1 MKLSV
6 VLPVYNESGNLEK
19 LNERLKKVLV
29 GRYDYEIIYVDDR
42 STDGSFKILSKLHK
56 ADKRVKVVKFWKNF
70 GQTAS
75 MRAGFDY
82 ASGDVI
88 VSMDSDLQNDPR
100 DIPALVDKI
109 GSGYDCVVGWRY
121 NRKDSFF
128 KKYISVFA
136 RFLRKRVL
144 GTKLHDYG
152 CSLKAYTSTCAKDLD
167 ITGDMHR
174 YIPPILSWKGYRIGE
189 VKVMHHPRVEGKTKY
204 GVSRIFKGFV
214 DMFSVWFWKKYST
227 RPLHIFGGLGIV
239 FGGLGF
245 IFGVYALYKRIFL
258 SVDLS
263 STFLP
268 VLSVFFVMVGV
279 QLFVSGI
286 LADIAVKSYNKSS
299 GHKPY
304 TIEKV
309 LK

>member
-6 VLPVYNESGNLEK
+6 VLPVYNEVGNLEK
-19 LNERLKKVLV
+19 LNERLKKVLR

-42 STDGSFKILSKLHK
+42 STDDSFKVLSKLHK
-56 ADKRVKVVKFWKNF
+56 ADKRVKVIKFWKNF
-70 GQTAS
+70 GQTAA

-82 ASGDVI
+82 ASGDIV

-100 DIPALVDKI
+100 DIPALVDMVL
-109 GSGYDCVVGWRY
+109 SGYDCVVGWRHK
-121 NRKDSFF
+121 RKDSFF

-136 RFLRKRVL
+136 RCLRKKVL

-152 CSLKAYTSTCAKDLD
+152 CSLKAYTSACAKDLD

-189 VKVMHHPRVEGKTKY
+189 AKVMHHKRFDGKTKY
-204 GVSRIFKGFV
+204 GIGRIFKGFV

-239 FGGLGF
+239 FGFLGTV
-245 IFGVYALYKRIFL
+245 FGVYAIYKRLFL

-263 STFLP
+263 ETFLP
-268 VLSVFFVMVGV
+268 VMAVFFVMVGV

-286 LADIAVKSYNKSS
+286 LADIAVKSYNKSID
-299 GHKPY
+299 HKPY